1 MNHSRVKVNWG
12 FSCIMKSRSN
22 MSPNIY
28 LSRELTWSMHTTLM
42 IRNNEDDVEWLFC
55 WNPLTSLWFVHVYFY
70 LFKCSYSAFHVSNMM
85 MLFYSSPHN
94 VSAQLHIFLLISFSF
109 LLFLLPSA
117 SNMAS
122 DQGQVLVIVT
132 AAVGGFTLL
141 VILTLFLLI
150 TGR

>member
-55 WNPLTSLWFVHVYFY
+55 WNPLTSLWFIHVCFY
-70 LFKCSYSAFHVSNMM
+70 LFLSALTPLSMF
-85 MLFYSSPHN
+85 LTWWCYFTFPHIM
-94 VSAQLHIFLLISFSF
+94 SQLHIFLLISFSF